1 MVSGLL
7 FLPVSALLIYNFVT
21 LKSLM
26 SSFYLLVVF
35 SILMIIINQLTNRID
50 RLYNIAV
57 GSNEIKKRKERKYAR
72 KSKMV

>member
-35 SILMIIINQLTNRID
+35 SVLMIIINQLTNRID

-57 GSNEIKKRKERKYAR
+57 GSNEINKRKERKYAR